1 MEVSKRDI
9 NAIILLLTEAA
20 GYYDQEARQTFLVGV
35 NGTRYAERARKM
47 RNIVKKLKK
56 QHNHD
61 HTHHT

>member
-47 RNIVKKLKK
+47 RTKV
-56 QHNHD
+56 
-61 HTHHT
+61 